1 MKMKILIIGGVA
13 GGASAAAKLRRFSE
27 EDKII
32 MFEKGPHVSF
42 SNCALPYHLS
52 GMIEPAQRLVLMN
65 PEKFMKHYAIEARVN
80 QEVVHIDRAR
90 KVIKVLNLLTNETY
104 EESYDKLILSPGAK
118 PNKLAIPGIENL
130 PVFTVRNVVDI
141 SKIKEYMEETQLKQ
155 VTVVGG
161 GYIGIEVAEN
171 IREAGYE
178 VTLIESTPQILRT
191 FDDEMVQIFHKVLHD
206 HGIRLLLNHKMECIK
221 KDKIVLSN
229 GESISTQMIV
239 MAVGVKPESKIA
251 QDADIELSANGS
263 IKVNDSYQT
272 NDPDIYAI
280 GDAIEVNHLL
290 TGEKMRLTLAG
301 PAQKAARAVA
311 SYING
316 EEIQQAAYI
325 GSSAIKVFEYNGAA
339 TGLTEQLIKEQKRNL
354 NYDKVHFILGDK
366 VGLMPDSHPM
376 HFKLI
381 FEKPSGKVLGA
392 QAIGKGNVDKRI
404 DVIATAIKLGA
415 TVYDLK
421 ELELCYAPPFG
432 TAKDIVNYAGY
443 IACNVLEGRFKQIT
457 VDKVRT
463 LLEEK
468 AYFVDVREKGEYERG
483 HIKGAHLVPLSEL
496 RERIMEIPK
505 DEPVYIH
512 CRTGQRSYN
521 AVLAL
526 QNLGYTNVIN
536 VTGGFLG
543 LSFYEFFKD
552 QSEEREKII
561 TEYNFN

>member
-65 PEKFMKHYAIEARVN
+65 PEKFMKQYAIEARVN

-141 SKIKEYMEETQLKQ
+141 SKIKAYMEESQLKQ
-155 VTVVGG
+155 VTIVGG

-178 VTLIESTPQILRT
+178 VTLIESAPQILRT

-311 SYING
+311 SHING

-339 TGLTEQLIKEQKRNL
+339 TGLTEQFIKEQKRNL

-381 FEKPSGKVLGA
+381 FEKPSGKILGA

-432 TAKDIVNYAGY
+432 TAKDIINYAGY

-521 AVLAL
+521 AALAL

>member
-1 MKMKILIIGGVA
+1 
-13 GGASAAAKLRRFSE
+13 
-27 EDKII
+27 
-32 MFEKGPHVSF
+32 
-42 SNCALPYHLS
+42 
-52 GMIEPAQRLVLMN
+52 
-65 PEKFMKHYAIEARVN
+65 
-80 QEVVHIDRAR
+80 
-90 KVIKVLNLLTNETY
+90 
-104 EESYDKLILSPGAK
+104 
-118 PNKLAIPGIENL
+118 
-130 PVFTVRNVVDI
+130 
-141 SKIKEYMEETQLKQ
+141 MEETQLKQ

-178 VTLIESTPQILRT
+178 VTLIESAPQILRT

-206 HGIRLLLNHKMECIK
+206 HGIRLLLNHKMEGIK

-404 DVIATAIKLGA
+404 DVIATAIKLGT

-432 TAKDIVNYAGY
+432 TAKDIINYAGY